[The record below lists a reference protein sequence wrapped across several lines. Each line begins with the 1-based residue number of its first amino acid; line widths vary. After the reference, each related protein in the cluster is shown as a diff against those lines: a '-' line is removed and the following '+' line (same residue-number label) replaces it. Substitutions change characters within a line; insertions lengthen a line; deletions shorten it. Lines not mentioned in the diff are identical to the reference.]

1 MFRTSRSITVG
12 LSVALGLCAAL
23 GAQDS
28 PKPEART
35 IELHL
40 APEPD
45 APIIGQLIASQRV
58 ILDAAPAPRNAAAGW
73 RQLPLPTPFEGFV
86 PAESVDKSLSIAEGS
101 PVRYLPTM
109 ESARITRVEA
119 GDQYEV
125 VRRTDQW
132 VTVRF
137 RKAITGYFNTPDTES
152 FALDLGAARP
162 LQPQS
167 SPRRETARE
176 AESVGQGIIPPRPL
190 APPSSPAQPPAGP
203 RAELRAEPQ
212 AEPLRFPAN
221 PLTINPDQPIA
232 QTNPDQL
239 PPENVTWR
247 PINPSA
253 SPDQDGPSGPR
264 AAASSRSRPAAAPMN
279 SSGDIMV
286 TREHTR
292 AEASPQIPAPEGSV
306 RQLKGVLIQRPP
318 TQRSPYTL
326 QLQDQDGRFIAF
338 VDLSGVYIAAL
349 DPFLGERVLLRGPL
363 RALSAND
370 QRLVLLASSLRL
382 AQ

>member
-1 MFRTSRSITVG
+1 
-12 LSVALGLCAAL
+12 
-23 GAQDS
+23 
-28 PKPEART
+28 
-35 IELHL
+35 
-40 APEPD
+40 
-45 APIIGQLIASQRV
+45 
-58 ILDAAPAPRNAAAGW
+58 
-73 RQLPLPTPFEGFV
+73 
-86 PAESVDKSLSIAEGS
+86 VDKSLSIAEGS

-137 RKAITGYFNTPDTES
+137 RKEITGYFNTPDTES
-152 FALDLGAARP
+152 FALDLDAARP

-167 SPRRETARE
+167 SLGRETARE
-176 AESVGQGIIPPRPL
+176 AESVGQRTILPRPL
-190 APPSSPAQPPAGP
+190 APLSSPAEPRAEP

-212 AEPLRFPAN
+212 AEPLRFPAS

-247 PINPSA
+247 PLSPSA
-253 SPDQDGPSGPR
+253 LSGRSDPSTLG
-264 AAASSRSRPAAAPMN
+264 AAESSRDRRSAEPVDW
-279 SSGDIMV
+279 SGDIMV
-286 TREHTR
+286 AREHTR

-306 RQLKGVLIQRPP
+306 RQLTGVLIQGPP
-318 TQRSPYTL
+318 TAASPYTL
-326 QLQDQDGRFIAF
+326 QLQAPDGRFIAF